1 MTLAEFAEAR
11 RLRVRR
17 DECGDPLIP
26 GLGHVYE
33 HGEGVHLGAMFLNLT
48 PRRWTTIRR
57 KLEAAGCVIWQDADG
72 EGAVLLD
79 PLNSAQVRTVL
90 KLTGVRPK
98 RISSEKQKAVLE
110 RARASRESLKSLRRS
125 ALVTQDASEGTRT
138 TQTMSR
144 RF

>member
-57 KLEAAGCVIWQDADG
+57 KLEAAGVRDLAGRGRGGCGAVRSAELRPGEDGLEADG
-72 EGAVLLD
+72 SSAKTNLQREAEGRPGTGQGLQGIVKIL
-79 PLNSAQVRTVL
+79 AQ
-90 KLTGVRPK
+90 
-98 RISSEKQKAVLE
+98 E
-110 RARASRESLKSLRRS
+110 RAGDPGRIGRH
-125 ALVTQDASEGTRT
+125 
-138 TQTMSR
+138 
-144 RF
+144 